1 MNIRDLSELKRIWK
15 PGNLCCDRYAA
26 CYLDGK
32 GGMTVQPARPLLAEP
47 EETINKHM
55 ALVKKMLSGEL
66 ENQILQV
73 AFPEPLTE
81 GCAADVLERTRDC
94 RLGKETL
101 EEFFSL
107 LADGRPQEGPYE
119 LLIYHLSYDI
129 PEKGTDGADQGESD
143 EVYEHV
149 VCLLCPIKKTK
160 ANLGVALGALT
171 LTRREEVLGAPALG
185 FLWPAFDGRSEDRD
199 AIVLY
204 HADPGEVP
212 HGFWQNIFG
221 VGKFLTTAEIRQQMT
236 RICQE
241 TVPDPQEADGLLA
254 GIAEALGNL
263 APESSV
269 TTGELKRI
277 LEEAQIPENLKGGL
291 LARYDESLNRYS
303 PKAYQLTDPE
313 KNLKHAV
320 GKQRK
325 KMRELLLKAAG
336 FIRDT
341 SIGKME
347 PVQELVRQLLT
358 AADLQ
363 GGGQ

>member
-32 GGMTVQPARPLLAEP
+32 GGMAVQPARPLLAGP
-47 EETINKHM
+47 EEMIWKHM

-73 AFPEPLTE
+73 GLAGPVPERE
-81 GCAADVLERTRDC
+81 GDAADVLERTRDC
-94 RLGKETL
+94 RLGEETL
-101 EEFFSL
+101 EEFFRL
-107 LADGRPQEGPYE
+107 LADGRPKEGPYE
-119 LLIYHLSYDI
+119 LLVYHLSYDI
-129 PEKGTDGADQGESD
+129 PEKGMDGADQGESD
-143 EVYEHV
+143 AVYEHV
-149 VCLLCPIKKTK
+149 VCLLCPVKETK
-160 ANLGVALGALT
+160 SVLGVEEGSLGM
-171 LTRREEVLGAPALG
+171 TRKNRVVSAPELG

-204 HADPGEVP
+204 HADPGEAP
-212 HGFWQNIFG
+212 QGFWQNTFG

-241 TVPDPQEADGLLA
+241 TAPDPQEADGLLA
-254 GIAEALGNL
+254 GMAEALGSL
-263 APESSV
+263 PPEGIV

-277 LEEAQIPENLKGGL
+277 LEEAQIPENLRAGI

-303 PKAYQLTDPE
+303 PKAYLLQDPE
-313 KNLKHAV
+313 RSLETAK

-325 KMRELLLKAAG
+325 KMRELLLQAAG
-336 FIRDT
+336 FIRDVNGQE
-341 SIGKME
+341 S
-347 PVQELVRQLLT
+347 ELVRRLLT

-363 GGGQ
+363 G